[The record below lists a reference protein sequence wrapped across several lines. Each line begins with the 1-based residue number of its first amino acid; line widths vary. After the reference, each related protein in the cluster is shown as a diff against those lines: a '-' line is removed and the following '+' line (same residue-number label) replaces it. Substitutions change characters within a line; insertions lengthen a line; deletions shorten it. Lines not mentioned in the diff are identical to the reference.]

1 MGQLFI
7 AREQEQETV
16 QNFVLPLRGL
26 ALSYESVL
34 INLALLFSLVRLFLS
49 ERLGWLFLADLDHA
63 IHVSHFDWQSCSWT
77 LAGGGRLD
85 FLFALVQSVPC
96 VFLFGRQVAGRVVVG
111 RFHGLVW
118 TTSNEPR
125 GTPRIGHRRDLD
137 WFLGLQGCTV
147 LKSTFFNVLRGAN
160 RSITCVQL
168 SVCRDLILLLVS
180 GDEFTLRGLTYHFDL
195 NDWLVVDSIW
205 THVEQSAIKFS
216 HFS

>member
-26 ALSYESVL
+26 ALSHESVL

-85 FLFALVQSVPC
+85 FLFPLIQSVPC
-96 VFLFGRQVAGRVVVG
+96 VFLFCRQVASRVVVG
-111 RFHGLVW
+111 RFNGLVW
-118 TTSNEPR
+118 TTSNETR
-125 GTPRIGHRRDLD
+125 GTPRIDHRRDLD
-137 WFLGLQGCTV
+137 WFLSLQGCTV
-147 LKSTFFNVLRGAN
+147 LKSTNFNVLRGAK
-160 RSITCVQL
+160 RSITFVQL
-168 SVCRDLILLLVS
+168 RVCRDPILLLVS
-180 GDEFTLRGLTYHFDL
+180 GVKFTLRSLTYHFDL
-195 NDWLVVDSIW
+195 DDWLVVDSIW